1 MQHAALLPN
10 RAMAAMSLIAHWNP
24 EDRTFWERTGHRV
37 ATRNLWLSIPA
48 LTLAFAVWML
58 WSAVVVHL
66 PAAGFHYSTNQLF
79 WLTALPALSGAT
91 LRVVYAFAVPMVGGR
106 RFTALATVSLLL
118 PALGIGFAVQDPTT
132 PFEWM
137 VVLALLCG
145 LGGGNFASSMA
156 HISLLYP
163 NSSKGT
169 ALGLNAG
176 LGHLGVA
183 LVQLVVPLLIG
194 ASVFGA
200 WGGASQAVA
209 GGPMWLQNAG
219 FVWVPFIA
227 VSAAAAWFGMNDLGD
242 LGDARAG
249 FAEQAVV
256 FTRRHTWVM
265 CWLYL
270 GTFGSFIGLAAG
282 LPLLLQSQFQRS
294 DLLHLAWLGPLIGAL
309 LRPLGG
315 WLGDR
320 RGGARITFWCF
331 VAMAMGAAA
340 VLLCLPRSGQVGSL
354 AGLLAGF
361 ALLFAAAGI
370 GNGSTFCMITRLFLC
385 ERQQAAERLPTA
397 QAQATQA
404 GRLEAAAVLG
414 LASAIG
420 AYGGFFIPKSYGS
433 AIALT
438 GSPAAAL
445 WLFIAFYI
453 SCIALTWWC
462 YSRRQALHPC

>member
-1 MQHAALLPN
+1 
-10 RAMAAMSLIAHWNP
+10 MAAMSLIPHWNP
-24 EDRTFWERTGHRV
+24 EDRVFWQRTGHRV

-58 WSAVVVHL
+58 WSVVVVHL

-91 LRVVYAFAVPMVGGR
+91 LRVVYAFAVPVVGGR
-106 RFTALATVSLLL
+106 RFTALATTSLLL
-118 PALGIGFAVQDPTT
+118 PALGIGVAVQDPAT
-132 PFEWM
+132 PYEWM

-156 HISLLYP
+156 HISLLFP

-183 LVQLVVPLLIG
+183 MVQLVVPLSIG
-194 ASVFGA
+194 IGIFGA
-200 WGGASQAVA
+200 AGGDAQATA
-209 GGPMWLQNAG
+209 AGPMWLQNAG

-227 VSAAAAWFGMNDLGD
+227 ASALAAWFGMDDLT
-242 LGDARAG
+242 DARAG
-249 FAEQAVV
+249 FGEQAVV

-265 CWLYL
+265 CWLVL
-270 GTFGSFIGLAAG
+270 GTFGSYIGLSAG

-315 WLGDR
+315 WWADR
-320 RGGARITFWCF
+320 SGGARITFWAF
-331 VAMAMGAAA
+331 VAMALGTAV
-340 VLLCLPRSGQVGSL
+340 VLLCLPGSGRAGGL
-354 AGLLAGF
+354 AGVLAGF
-361 ALLFAAAGI
+361 AVLFAAAGI
-370 GNGSTFCMITRLFLC
+370 GNGSTFCMIGRLLVA
-385 ERQQAAERLPTA
+385 ERLQAAEPLPAA
-397 QAQATQA
+397 QSQALRE
-404 GRLEAAAVLG
+404 GLLEAAAVLG

-420 AYGGFFIPKSYGS
+420 AYGGFFIPKSFGTS
-433 AIALT
+433 IAFT
-438 GSPAAAL
+438 GSPVAAL
-445 WLFIAFYI
+445 LLFIAFYL
-453 SCIALTWWC
+453 SCIALTWWL
-462 YSRRQALHPC
+462 YSRRHALHPC